1 MFSFVVKGFAQT
13 ASFRIPE
20 SHTFQQTLPLP
31 PVTTITG
38 LMGAALGLD
47 FEKAMLFRD
56 QKDILFGIIGLSKG
70 EMKDLW
76 KYNKIKTTYK
86 PDGSDRKEILI
97 REYLTDFSLTISIAS
112 KDQTVLSEVRSSFC
126 NPRYAL
132 TLGNSDDLFKIRH
145 ISPIVKTKDGQCSI
159 FENTILAGDQTLD
172 YESAID
178 LKNTPITYRVR
189 APQVFLL
196 PTAFNFN
203 GRERRI
209 RERKQFTFVGSP
221 IKLKNPL
228 SVHKIADATFF
239 LL

>member
-1 MFSFVVKGFAQT
+1 VYAFIVKGFSVT

-38 LMGAALGLD
+38 LMGAAIGMEFKD
-47 FEKAMLFRD
+47 VMEFRE
-56 QKDILFGIIGLSKG
+56 QRNILFGIVGSNKG

-76 KYNKIKTTYK
+76 KYNKIKSGETLK
-86 PDGSDRKEILI
+86 DVLI
-97 REYLTDFSLTISIAS
+97 REYVTDFSLTLAIAS
-112 KDQTVLSEVRSSFC
+112 EDQAILSQIRDGFC

-132 TLGNSDDLFKIRH
+132 TLGNSDDLFKIKY
-145 ISPIVKTKDGQCSI
+145 IGPVVEAKIVQCSV

-178 LKNTPITYRVR
+178 LKNTSITYRVR

-203 GRERRI
+203 GEERRVSK
-209 RERKQFTFVGSP
+209 REQFTFVGSP
-221 IKLKNPL
+221 IKLKNPI
-228 SVHKIADATFF
+228 SAYMIENIKFP